1 MPRSRGFV
9 RRKTMSDNENKNKN
23 EKMSF
28 ESATKRL
35 EEIVAQL
42 EKGNASLEDS
52 LRLYEEGVGLVRI
65 CNDALDN
72 AEKRIKILVGD
83 GSGEMTEKDYS
94 ENV

>member
-1 MPRSRGFV
+1 
-9 RRKTMSDNENKNKN
+9 MSDNENINEN

-42 EKGNASLEDS
+42 ERGNTSLEDS
-52 LRLYEEGVGLVRI
+52 LRLYEEGVGLVRA

-72 AEKRIKILVGD
+72 AEKRIKVLVGD

>member
-1 MPRSRGFV
+1 MPQSRRFI
-9 RRKTMSDNENKNKN
+9 RRNTMSDNENMNKN

-35 EEIVAQL
+35 EEIVALL
-42 EKGNASLEDS
+42 ERGNTSLEES
-52 LRLYEEGVGLVRI
+52 LRLYEEGVGLVRA

-72 AEKRIKILVGD
+72 AEKRIKVLVGD